1 MEATCTAE
9 TQSTTCDTCPARM
22 ICHCLQVTED
32 VLLHALD
39 TMNLTSVK
47 DICRHPGAGD
57 GCTACHRR
65 LRKYLDQRTALPMT
79 QPSPSL
85 SPI

>member
-47 DICRHPGAGD
+47 DICRHTGAGD

>member
-9 TQSTTCDTCPARM
+9 TRSTTCDTCPARM
-22 ICHCLQVTED
+22 VCHCLQVTED

-39 TMNLTSVK
+39 TMNLVSVK
-47 DICRHPGAGD
+47 DICRHTGAGD